1 MSALLKH
8 YEKVKAGLKT
18 AEEEEQEAKERVLAD
33 KNPLRQGGYNAY
45 IKAFDDDPY
54 KYTNAEKSVLLAE
67 FNPAIGTAT
76 LGIDSKQAFE
86 DRRNV
91 EGVIYGG
98 GAFLS
103 ALGLGVVAK
112 PISRGLGK
120 VARFFTKRQDA
131 KEMQEFLAS
140 DRGPAYTAEPT
151 SDTPSFLT
159 EPKEGVKKGLVG
171 YETALDEM
179 HPLRQDFLK
188 RATERDLLVKDK
200 VNTQLS
206 RRSNVP
212 TEMLGE
218 FYSPVSEEF
227 TSLTPKKLKQAG
239 FKIYRQNTGPIFND
253 VGEIIGEADGA
264 TDLISKEDLFKYFRT
279 LSAKGELEEGE
290 FDYLIQNKLFNKN
303 SDEIP
308 EGTDYDMIEGKNIPK
323 DLVSLSQ
330 IQSIYNR
337 DIKDV
342 FDVYTMSK
350 DLQRTADGSE
360 SRFRRGLGQNQFVID
375 DEVDY
380 EALTFNAQNLD
391 QAVRD
396 ASKHGFKEDT
406 LGHVRLSLRDGK
418 DTLEKAKK
426 LVADDRVDYKEA
438 RIGAKIQSRYIDNFD
453 EELANLNAKI
463 KEINEDTL
471 EGVSSYG
478 MLTDRQGSK
487 LGKIQYLPDDTL
499 KTIED
504 KGIQQY
510 FDELLLSDERI
521 KELKEHLYKNTR
533 ESRTAP
539 DLEYKLNNL
548 DNKKEEIAYDF
559 LHSIPYD
566 NYIRTSYAN
575 SDSFINTV
583 DGRKKFIDD
592 ILTLANDKPIDEEFM
607 NEIAYMLE
615 NNKDT
620 TPLDLNY
627 FNARGVDTEKVEEFQ
642 SLYGAT
648 RRSDTTR
655 PALFEPNQ
663 SSMGTT
669 DPDTFEFTSVNKNL
683 ITQLLESVRDLDE
696 DFARGMGTE
705 VISNYGK
712 QDIDNFFD
720 TALGHIQ
727 DPFDKIKNPR
737 SIIKR
742 PTRGLHPVYA
752 KPSDPMTKDGTGR
765 PVFANDDIAD
775 DIKEF
780 ILKKVTDYD
789 TYTFRTVLQDV
800 ERLKNTTFTDDSKG
814 DFNFTTRM
822 REPVEEGVDGQFFA
836 YQIDD
841 TFDNDTVVVQGFDD
855 QEILDF
861 VESKHNI
868 RLIDDEI
875 QGSGRARLNKPKDV
889 VNKILFGDTGV
900 GTSFNF
906 FEMPNGARVR
916 KEQFEEIVNRAEND
930 DLLTADQFNFGGG
943 RGIHNVLERRENT
956 FGDGEKYQISKTI
969 RLDNLNK
976 VNKIFKDMN
985 KKYKETDAYKRGQ
998 SLPKEV
1004 QEFIDQGGGIKD
1016 KYFLVDELQS
1026 DLINKLARGSTM
1038 YLEQDIPIKI
1048 RGKGQPNHKEYV
1060 SKLLKTAI
1068 VRAKQRGV
1076 NKIVIP
1082 NYKKIREPRGGT
1094 PVRKTDAQGN
1104 TYISQEG
1111 GMPENIIRGA
1121 YKEGVSK
1128 SVNQLVR
1135 DSNNKIKT
1143 YKTKLMHTNS
1153 IGKNIEDLLEATVID
1168 ITDFDFNTLK
1178 GDIFRFNEGGYVGNV
1193 DSQMSELFN

>member
-8 YEKVKAGLKT
+8 YEKVKAGVKT

-140 DRGPAYTAEPT
+140 DRGPVYTAETT
-151 SDTPSFLT
+151 SNTPSFLT
-159 EPKEGVKKGLVG
+159 EPKGGVKKGLVG

-290 FDYLIQNKLFNKN
+290 FDYLIQNKLLNKN
-303 SDEIP
+303 SDEILQ
-308 EGTDYDMIEGKNIPK
+308 GTDYDMIEGKNIPK

-330 IQSIYNR
+330 IQKIYNR

-360 SRFRRGLGQNQFVID
+360 SRFRRSLGQNQFVVD
-375 DEVDY
+375 DEIDY

-391 QAVRD
+391 EGVRD
-396 ASKHGFKEDT
+396 TSKHGFREDT

-463 KEINEDTL
+463 KDINEDTL

-548 DNKKEEIAYDF
+548 DDKKEEIAYDF

-583 DGRKKFIDD
+583 EGRKKFIDD

-696 DFARGMGTE
+696 AFAREMGTE
-705 VISNYGK
+705 VISKYGK

-720 TALGHIQ
+720 TALGHVQ

-765 PVFANDDIAD
+765 PVFVNDDIAD

-789 TYTFRTVLQDV
+789 PYTFRTVLQDV

-841 TFDNDTVVVQGFDD
+841 TFDDNTVVVQGFDD

-861 VESKHNI
+861 VDREHNI

-875 QGSGRARLNKPKDV
+875 QGSGIRLNKPKDA
-889 VNKILFGDTGV
+889 VNKILFGDTAV

-916 KEQFEEIVNRAEND
+916 KEQFEEILNRAFQD
-930 DLLTADQFNFGGG
+930 DLLTADQYNLGGG
-943 RGIHNVLERRENT
+943 RGVHNVLERRENT

-969 RLDNLNK
+969 RLNNLNK

-1026 DLINKLARGSTM
+1026 DLINKLARGATSRYT
-1038 YLEQDIPIKI
+1038 EQDIPIKI

-1094 PVRKTDAQGN
+1094 PVQKTDAQGN

-1153 IGKNIEDLLEATVID
+1153 IGKSIEDLLEATVID

-1178 GDIFRFNEGGYVGNV
+1178 GDTFRFNEGGYVGNV

>member
-8 YEKVKAGLKT
+8 YEKVKAGVKT

-33 KNPLRQGGYNAY
+33 KNPLRQGGYNTY
-45 IKAFDDDPY
+45 LKTFDDDPY

-188 RATERDLLVKDK
+188 RATERDLLVKDN
-200 VNTQLS
+200 VNTQLN

-253 VGEIIGEADGA
+253 VGEIIGEADGS

-303 SDEIP
+303 SDEIL
-308 EGTDYDMIEGKNIPK
+308 EGETDYDMIEGKNIPK
-323 DLVSLSQ
+323 DLVSLGQ

-360 SRFRRGLGQNQFVID
+360 SRFRRGLGQNQFVLD
-375 DEVDY
+375 DEIDY

-391 QAVRD
+391 EAVRG

-406 LGHVRLSLRDGK
+406 LGHIRLSLRDGK

-453 EELANLNAKI
+453 EELANLNARI

-510 FDELLLSDERI
+510 FDELLLSNERI

-548 DNKKEEIAYDF
+548 NDRKDYIATEF
-559 LHSIPYD
+559 LENI
-566 NYIRTSYAN
+566 TSYIEPE
-575 SDSFINTV
+575 SFINTV
-583 DGRKKFIDD
+583 DGRKTFIDD
-592 ILTLANDKPIDEEFM
+592 ILTLANDKPIDQEFM
-607 NEIAYMLE
+607 DEIAYMLE
-615 NNKDT
+615 NDKTT

-627 FNARGVDTEKVEEFQ
+627 FNARGVDTEKVEDFQ
-642 SLYGAT
+642 RRYGAEDRFSSPNPT
-648 RRSDTTR
+648 LFSTDQTTI
-655 PALFEPNQ
+655 
-663 SSMGTT
+663 GTT
-669 DPDTFEFTSVNKNL
+669 DPDSFEFTSVNKNN
-683 ITQLLESVRDLDE
+683 IMQLLGQVKELDE
-696 DFARGMGTE
+696 TFARGMGTE
-705 VISNYGK
+705 VTSKYGK

-720 TALGHIQ
+720 TALGHIL

-752 KPSDPMTKDGTGR
+752 KPSDPMTKDGTGS
-765 PVFANDDIAD
+765 PVFVNDDIAD

-789 TYTFRTVLQDV
+789 PYTFRTVLQDV

-822 REPVEEGVDGQFFA
+822 REPVEAGVDNQFFA

-841 TFDNDTVVVQGFDD
+841 TFDDNTVVVQGFDD

-875 QGSGRARLNKPKDV
+875 QGSGIRLNKPKDA

-916 KEQFEEIVNRAEND
+916 KEQFEEILNRAFQDE
-930 DLLTADQFNFGGG
+930 LLTADQYNFGGG

-1094 PVRKTDAQGN
+1094 PVQKTDAQGN

-1153 IGKNIEDLLEATVID
+1153 IGKSIEDLLEATVID

-1178 GDIFRFNEGGYVGNV
+1178 GDTFRFNEGGYVGNV

>member
-1 MSALLKH
+1 
-8 YEKVKAGLKT
+8 
-18 AEEEEQEAKERVLAD
+18 
-33 KNPLRQGGYNAY
+33 
-45 IKAFDDDPY
+45 
-54 KYTNAEKSVLLAE
+54 VLLAE

-151 SDTPSFLT
+151 RDTPSFLT

-188 RATERDLLVKDK
+188 RATERDLLVKDN
-200 VNTQLS
+200 VNTQLN

-239 FKIYRQNTGPIFND
+239 FKIYRQNIGPIFND

-264 TDLISKEDLFKYFRT
+264 TDLISKEDLFKYFKT

-330 IQSIYNR
+330 LQKIYNR

-360 SRFRRGLGQNQFVID
+360 SRFRRSLGQNQFVVD
-375 DEVDY
+375 DEIDY

-391 QAVRD
+391 EAVRD

-548 DNKKEEIAYDF
+548 DDRKEEIAYDF

-566 NYIRTSYAN
+566 NYIRTSYAS

-615 NNKDT
+615 NDKTT

-642 SLYGAT
+642 SLYGAEDRFGSPNPT
-648 RRSDTTR
+648 
-655 PALFEPNQ
+655 LFSTDQ
-663 SSMGTT
+663 RVMGTT

>member
-188 RATERDLLVKDK
+188 RATERDLLVKDN
-200 VNTQLS
+200 VNTQLN

-239 FKIYRQNTGPIFND
+239 FKIYRQNIGPIFND

-264 TDLISKEDLFKYFRT
+264 TDLISKEDLFKYFKT

-330 IQSIYNR
+330 LQKIYNR

-360 SRFRRGLGQNQFVID
+360 SRFRRSLGQNQFVVD
-375 DEVDY
+375 DEIDY

-642 SLYGAT
+642 SLYGAEDRFGSPNPT
-648 RRSDTTR
+648 
-655 PALFEPNQ
+655 LFSTDQ
-663 SSMGTT
+663 RVMGTT

>member
-1 MSALLKH
+1 
-8 YEKVKAGLKT
+8 
-18 AEEEEQEAKERVLAD
+18 
-33 KNPLRQGGYNAY
+33 
-45 IKAFDDDPY
+45 
-54 KYTNAEKSVLLAE
+54 
-67 FNPAIGTAT
+67 
-76 LGIDSKQAFE
+76 
-86 DRRNV
+86 
-91 EGVIYGG
+91 
-98 GAFLS
+98 
-103 ALGLGVVAK
+103 
-112 PISRGLGK
+112 
-120 VARFFTKRQDA
+120 
-131 KEMQEFLAS
+131 
-140 DRGPAYTAEPT
+140 
-151 SDTPSFLT
+151 
-159 EPKEGVKKGLVG
+159 
-171 YETALDEM
+171 
-179 HPLRQDFLK
+179 
-188 RATERDLLVKDK
+188 
-200 VNTQLS
+200 
-206 RRSNVP
+206 
-212 TEMLGE
+212 
-218 FYSPVSEEF
+218 
-227 TSLTPKKLKQAG
+227 
-239 FKIYRQNTGPIFND
+239 
-253 VGEIIGEADGA
+253 
-264 TDLISKEDLFKYFRT
+264 
-279 LSAKGELEEGE
+279 
-290 FDYLIQNKLFNKN
+290 
-303 SDEIP
+303 
-308 EGTDYDMIEGKNIPK
+308 MIEGKNIPK

-330 IQSIYNR
+330 IQGIYNR

-360 SRFRRGLGQNQFVID
+360 SRFRRGLGQNQFVVD
-375 DEVDY
+375 DEIDY

-391 QAVRD
+391 EAVRD

-426 LVADDRVDYKEA
+426 LVADDRVSYKEA
-438 RIGAKIQSRYIDNFD
+438 RIGAKIQSRTIDNFD
-453 EELANLNAKI
+453 EELADMNAKI

-478 MLTDRQGSK
+478 MLTDKEGSK
-487 LGKIQYLPDDTL
+487 LGKIQYFPEDTL
-499 KTIED
+499 KTIQD
-504 KGIQQY
+504 KGVQQY
-510 FDELLLSDERI
+510 FDDILLSSYRI
-521 KELKEHLYKNTR
+521 NKLKDQLYKNTR

-548 DNKKEEIAYDF
+548 DDRKDYIANEF
-559 LHSIPYD
+559 LENI
-566 NYIRTSYAN
+566 TSYIDP
-575 SDSFINTV
+575 DSFINNV

-592 ILTLANDKPIDEEFM
+592 ILTLANDKPIDQEFM
-607 NEIAYMLE
+607 DEIAYMLE
-615 NNKDT
+615 NDKTT

-627 FNARGVDTEKVEEFQ
+627 FNARGVDTDKVEEFQ
-642 SLYGAT
+642 NLYGAEDRFNAPRPT
-648 RRSDTTR
+648 LFTTD
-655 PALFEPNQ
+655 Q
-663 SSMGTT
+663 TTVGTT
-669 DPDTFEFTSVNKNL
+669 DPDTFEFNTLNKNN
-683 ITQLLESVRDLDE
+683 IMQLLGQVKELDE
-696 DFARGMGTE
+696 TFARGMGTE
-705 VISNYGK
+705 VTSKYGK

-765 PVFANDDIAD
+765 PVFVNDDIAD

-789 TYTFRTVLQDV
+789 SYTFRTVLQDV

-822 REPVEEGVDGQFFA
+822 REPVEAGVDNQFFA

-841 TFDNDTVVVQGFDD
+841 TFDDNTVVVQGFDD

-868 RLIDDEI
+868 SLVDDEI
-875 QGSGRARLNKPKDV
+875 QGSGRRDAERFNFFNKPKDA

-906 FEMPNGARVR
+906 FEMPNGAIVR
-916 KEQFEEIVNRAEND
+916 KEQYEEIVNRAVNEE
-930 DLLTADQFNFGGG
+930 LLTADQFNFGGG
-943 RGIHNVLERRENT
+943 RGIHNVLERRENI

-969 RLDNLNK
+969 RLNNLNK

-1094 PVRKTDAQGN
+1094 PVQKTDAQGN

-1153 IGKNIEDLLEATVID
+1153 IGKSIEDLLEATVID

-1178 GDIFRFNEGGYVGNV
+1178 GDTFRFNEGGYVGNV